1 MMRVISGRYG
11 GRRLHA
17 VRSPGLRPTG
27 DRVREAL
34 FAILGDAVVG
44 SSVADLYAGTGALAI
59 EAISRGAE
67 RATCVERSRRAVR
80 AIERNLAGLGLEGR
94 IEVVRG
100 DALAFARKAASGGRV
115 FDVVLCDPPYAAPLD
130 PLVES
135 LAGDWWTTVAVVEHA
150 VGREIAPPPGVE
162 ADERRYGDTGLT
174 VLWRR

>member
-1 MMRVISGRYG
+1 MRVVSGRYG
-11 GRRLHA
+11 GRQLHA
-17 VRSPGLRPTG
+17 VRSPGLRPTA

-44 SSVADLYAGTGALAI
+44 ASVADLYAGTGALAI
-59 EAISRGAE
+59 EAVSRGAG

-80 AIERNLAGLGLEGR
+80 VIERNVAELGLAGR
-94 IEVVRG
+94 IEIVRG
-100 DALAFARKAASGGRV
+100 DALAFARKAAGGEGA

-135 LAGDWWTTVAVVEHA
+135 LAGEWWTTVAVIEHA
-150 VGREIAPPPGVE
+150 AGREIAPPPGVE